1 MSPIICIN
9 SLISPISEYSMR
21 DNDLLYTSGIWFNVT
36 KEISTKFLCFN
47 INTQV
52 FSIYLLGKQGML
64 QVDCAFKQS
73 GQSIQC

>member
-21 DNDLLYTSGIWFNVT
+21 DHDLFYTTGIWFNVT
-36 KEISTKFLCFN
+36 REISTKFLCFN
-47 INTQV
+47 INTQD

-64 QVDCAFKQS
+64 QVDCEFKQS